1 MGTATGPKIGYA
13 AHVGDTDQRASISLR
28 PSVQRWMGVLAVILL
43 AVVMGLEFGLGN
55 ALLVLAGGTLLGG
68 ILLFWISL
76 QGLAGQGDL
85 TLDEAMSLAAPS
97 AEEEQKQAVLR
108 ALKDLEFER
117 SVGKIT
123 DDDYR
128 ELSERYR
135 SEAKALLLLVDRGM
149 APAMKQAES
158 LLAER
163 LKGKAGKARKKHK
176 ESPGASTPD
185 AGQSSTS
192 GAETETDSVHGAPAL
207 ACANCQAEND
217 ADARFCKSCGHS
229 LGDASSEEP
238 A

>member
-1 MGTATGPKIGYA
+1 MGDSDK
-13 AHVGDTDQRASISLR
+13 RALIFWQ
-28 PSVQRWMGVLAVILL
+28 PSALRWMGVLAVVLL
-43 AVVMGLEFGLGN
+43 AVVVGLEFGLGS

-135 SEAKALLLLVDRGM
+135 NEAKALLLMVDRNM
-149 APAMKQAES
+149 APAMKQAET

-163 LKGKAGKARKKHK
+163 LKGKAGKPKKKRK
-176 ESPGASTPD
+176 EAPVATEPD
-185 AGQSSTS
+185 AEQASPSSV
-192 GAETETDSVHGAPAL
+192 EMDTDSAASSADLKCPS
-207 ACANCQAEND
+207 CQVRND
-217 ADARFCKSCGHS
+217 ADARFCKSCGHV
-229 LGDASSEEP
+229 LAEAPGEEP
-238 A
+238 R

>member
-1 MGTATGPKIGYA
+1 
-13 AHVGDTDQRASISLR
+13 
-28 PSVQRWMGVLAVILL
+28 
-43 AVVMGLEFGLGN
+43 
-55 ALLVLAGGTLLGG
+55 
-68 ILLFWISL
+68 
-76 QGLAGQGDL
+76 LAGQGDL

-135 SEAKALLLLVDRGM
+135 SEAKALLLMVDRGM
-149 APAMKQAES
+149 APAMNQAES

-176 ESPGASTPD
+176 ESPGTDAPD
-185 AGQSSTS
+185 AAPSSTS
-192 GAETETDSVHGAPAL
+192 GAETATDSVHSASAL
-207 ACANCQAEND
+207 VCASCQAEND
-217 ADARFCKSCGHS
+217 ADARFCKSCGHA